1 MTEAAWP
8 GGIRPAKNKP
18 VIQTGFKMEREKL
31 QHMLRDMLLSRAFE
45 ERAAEEYSKGN
56 IVGFLHLYPGE
67 EAVAA
72 GVINA
77 TGPSDYI
84 VSNYREHAHALVRG
98 TPAREVMAELFGRST
113 GMSKGMGGSMHMFDR
128 ERRFMGGYAI
138 VGQTCPIAVGIAYAI
153 AMRGLPEV
161 VVCFMGDGAVNQG
174 TFHESLNMAGLWRL
188 PVLFI
193 CENNHYAIGTEI
205 HRHSAVPE
213 VFKRVAA
220 YNIPAEKIDGMDVV
234 KVYNATK
241 QALDRV
247 RRGGGPQFLEC
258 ETYRYRG
265 HSMADPGT
273 YRPAVELKAHQ
284 NWDPIAATIRE
295 VEFKYPTPDELAEVG
310 PDNIKLFADHLI
322 DGEHLA
328 EAEVEDLKKEIQ
340 QIVDDA
346 VAFASQ
352 SAQPTMD
359 AAWGHLNGNRRHEV
373 LM

>member
-1 MTEAAWP
+1 
-8 GGIRPAKNKP
+8 
-18 VIQTGFKMEREKL
+18 MEREVL
-31 QHMLRDMLLSRAFE
+31 HRMLRDMLMCRTFE

-77 TGPSDYI
+77 IGPSDYI

-98 TPAREVMAELFGRST
+98 TPPREVMAELFGRAT

-138 VGQTCPIAVGIAYAI
+138 VGQTCPIAVGVAYAI
-153 AMRGLPEV
+153 AMRGLPEI

-188 PVLFI
+188 PILFV

-220 YNIPAEKIDGMDVV
+220 YNIPAEKVDGMDVL

-241 QALDRV
+241 HALERI
-247 RRGGGPQFLEC
+247 RRSGGPQFIEC

-273 YRPAVELKAHQ
+273 TRPAVELKAHQ
-284 NWDPIAATIRE
+284 NWDPVAAVIRD
-295 VEFKYPTPDELAEVG
+295 VEFRYPTADELAEVG
-310 PDNIKLFADHLI
+310 PDNINKFAEHLI
-322 DGEHLA
+322 DEEHLV
-328 EAEVEDLKKEIQ
+328 EAEVEELKQDIQ
-340 QIVDDA
+340 KIVNDA

-352 SAQPTMD
+352 SPQPTMD
-359 AAWGHLNGNRRHEV
+359 AAWGHLNGNHRHET

>member
-1 MTEAAWP
+1 
-8 GGIRPAKNKP
+8 
-18 VIQTGFKMEREKL
+18 MERETL
-31 QHMLRDMLLSRAFE
+31 HHMLRDMLLSRAFE
-45 ERAAEEYSKGN
+45 ERAAQEYTKGN

-77 TGPSDYI
+77 VGPSDYI

-98 TPAREVMAELFGRST
+98 TPAREVMAELFGRAT

-138 VGQTCPIAVGIAYAI
+138 VGQSCPIAVGIGYAI
-153 AMRGLPEV
+153 AMRGLPEAV
-161 VVCFMGDGAVNQG
+161 ICFFGDGAVNQG
-174 TFHESLNMAGLWRL
+174 TFHELLNMAGLWHL
-188 PVLFI
+188 PILFI

-205 HRHSAVPE
+205 YRHSAVPE

-220 YNIPAEKIDGMDVV
+220 YNIPAEKIDGMDVL
-234 KVYNATK
+234 KVHTATK
-241 QALDRV
+241 QALNRI
-247 RRGGGPQFLEC
+247 RRGGGPQFIEC

-273 YRPAVELKAHQ
+273 TRPAVELKAFQ
-284 NWDPIAATIRE
+284 VDDPLTVATRE
-295 VEFKYPTPDELAEVG
+295 FEVRYPTADELAAVG

-322 DGEHLA
+322 DGEHLL
-328 EAEVEDLKKEIQ
+328 ETEVEELKSEVALV
-340 QIVDDA
+340 VDDA
-346 VAFASQ
+346 VAFALQ

-359 AAWGHLNGNRRHEV
+359 AAWGHLNSNARHET

>member
-1 MTEAAWP
+1 
-8 GGIRPAKNKP
+8 
-18 VIQTGFKMEREKL
+18 MERETL
-31 QHMLRDMLLSRAFE
+31 HHMLRDMLLSRAFE
-45 ERAAEEYSKGN
+45 ERAAEEYTKGN

-72 GVINA
+72 GVLNA
-77 TGPSDYI
+77 VGPSDYI

-98 TPAREVMAELFGRST
+98 TPAREVMAELFGRAT

-138 VGQTCPIAVGIAYAI
+138 VGQSCPIAVGVAYAV
-153 AMRGLPEV
+153 AMRGLPEAV
-161 VVCFMGDGAVNQG
+161 ICFFGDGAVNQG
-174 TFHESLNMAGLWRL
+174 TFHESLNMAGLWHL
-188 PVLFI
+188 PILFV

-220 YNIPAEKIDGMDVV
+220 YNIPAEKIDGMDVL
-234 KVYNATK
+234 KVHTATK
-241 QALDRV
+241 QALDRI
-247 RRGGGPQFLEC
+247 RRGGGPQFIEC

-273 YRPAVELKAHQ
+273 TRPAVELKAFQ
-284 NWDPIAATIRE
+284 VDDPLTVATRE
-295 VEFKYPTPDELAEVG
+295 FEVRYPTADELAAVG

-322 DGEHLA
+322 NGEHLL
-328 EAEVEDLKKEIQ
+328 ETEVEELKSEVALV
-340 QIVDDA
+340 VDDA
-346 VAFASQ
+346 VAFALQ

-359 AAWGHLNGNRRHEV
+359 AAWGHLNSNARHET